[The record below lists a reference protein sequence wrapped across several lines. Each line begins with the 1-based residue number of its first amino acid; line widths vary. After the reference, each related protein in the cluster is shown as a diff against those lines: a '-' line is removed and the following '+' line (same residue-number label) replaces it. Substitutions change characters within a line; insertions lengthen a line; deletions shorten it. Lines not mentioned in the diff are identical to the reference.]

1 MNILTI
7 GNWCMNTLCSVGH
20 EGVEMPHFQFSPP
33 MIAALMA
40 YMDAVQ
46 AI

>member
-1 MNILTI
+1 MK
-7 GNWCMNTLCSVGH
+7 
-20 EGVEMPHFQFSPP
+20 GVEMPHFQFSPP

-46 AI
+46 AK